1 VLKLDAASDSI
12 LSSLWKKLNEMA
24 SERSAPA
31 LYIAIESATMPVT
44 RASKLKAKAEAEV
57 MRWCAWLE
65 RRAQTAENEV
75 VALKAAAAAAGRRA
89 QTAENEVVA
98 LKAALAAGDAE
109 WAAETAKWN
118 AWAEAAVEQWAAERA
133 VMKGMR
139 ELLRAAWAREEAE
152 AVPVAEAV
160 PWAPLPVAEAVP
172 VAQRR
177 VLKVR
182 KLRRA
187 RSEEES
193 KYDSEEESKSQD

>member
-1 VLKLDAASDSI
+1 MLKLDAASDSI

-65 RRAQTAENEV
+65 
-75 VALKAAAAAAGRRA
+75 RRA